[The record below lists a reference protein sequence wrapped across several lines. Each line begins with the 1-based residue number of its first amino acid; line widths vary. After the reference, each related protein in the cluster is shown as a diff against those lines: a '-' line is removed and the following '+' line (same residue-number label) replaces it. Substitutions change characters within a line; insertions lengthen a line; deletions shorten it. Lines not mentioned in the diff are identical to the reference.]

1 VEKQSSHGAPFFGT
15 LGLSDVRKDPGGV
28 LAKSLYVGPDGCA
41 EGFNTLPVGME
52 KARHWQTR
60 IGPLATQKA
69 LAMTWHVHTGDVK
82 DVTHW
87 PIRPALIIAD
97 PPYGD
102 IVPEAWDKADVNAW
116 IGLFLALHHITDP
129 GVPIYWWG
137 GIGKPKARAFF
148 EFIVRAERE
157 TAWRMRDLI
166 TWKKKRAYG
175 TEGDYLFTR
184 EECAIFVHGEAKGA
198 KGAPPYRRFVKP
210 YLTEKRGYDGFGE
223 HKAHS
228 EYKRRSNVWDETEL
242 MSGSCSTER
251 T

>member
-1 VEKQSSHGAPFFGT
+1 
-15 LGLSDVRKDPGGV
+15 
-28 LAKSLYVGPDGCA
+28 
-41 EGFNTLPVGME
+41 
-52 KARHWQTR
+52 
-60 IGPLATQKA
+60 
-69 LAMTWHVHTGDVK
+69 VHTGDVK

-116 IGLFLALHHITDP
+116 IGLFLALYHITDP

-242 MSGSCSTER
+242 MSGKLHPCHKAPIVVSIPIEAHTEPGDLVLDLYSGSGETAVQALR
-251 T
+251 LGRHVLSVEQDPDTAERIRERLKCV